1 LSTLFYHL
9 DNVYDVESDTTSQE
23 SQNVTPSHYLH
34 YEQSTY
40 EQDTDG
46 PVVGHAETE
55 G

>member
-1 LSTLFYHL
+1 MSTPFDPL
-9 DNVYDVESDTTSQE
+9 DSVSDIESDTTLQE

-34 YEQSTY
+34 YDLSTY
-40 EQDTDG
+40 EEDADG